1 MQPRCPLCTANTE
14 PSRLGP
20 ASFGLRRCVG
30 CGIVFLPVES
40 MSEHAQ
46 DSQDAFFAEM
56 YRGSWQQLL
65 EVMNAH
71 LVLRRI
77 RKYKKD
83 GRLLEIGIGN
93 GNFLRTAQSAGYDCM
108 GVEASEGLVGAFA
121 RRSSLPVF
129 HGYLEEFAQRSPR
142 ERFDVIVMNHVL
154 EHIPDPLTALKQLRE
169 LLREGGILH
178 LAVPNVDAW
187 EAKLHGWSA
196 FEPYHLYYF
205 NPETLA
211 QIAGGAGFTVTR
223 LATAERFSGWTN
235 ALVRTLLKKSY
246 QDMSLS
252 HGPKVRSL
260 KQHFAKTGLEIARVA
275 VGTAT
280 LPLRYVQ
287 SRAGRGEELIALLRT
302 A

>member
-1 MQPRCPLCTANTE
+1 M
-14 PSRLGP
+14 
-20 ASFGLRRCVG
+20 
-30 CGIVFLPVES
+30 FLPVDS

-56 YRGSWQQLL
+56 YRGSWQQFL

-77 RKYKKD
+77 RKYKKA

-93 GNFLRTAQSAGYDCM
+93 GNFLRTAQSAGYDSM
-108 GVEASEGLVGAFA
+108 GVEASGGLVGAFS

-129 HGYLEEFAQRSPR
+129 HGYLEEFARESPH

-154 EHIPDPLTALKQLRE
+154 EHIPDPVTALKQLRS
-169 LLREGGILH
+169 LLREEGIIH

-187 EAKLHGWSA
+187 EAKLQGWSA

-211 QIAGGAGFTVTR
+211 NIATGAGFTVTR

-235 ALVRTLLKKSY
+235 ALVRTVLKKSY
-246 QDMSLS
+246 QNMSLS
-252 HGPKVRSL
+252 HGPTVRSI
-260 KQHFAKTGLEIARVA
+260 KQHMAKTGLEIARVA
-275 VGTAT
+275 LGTAT
-280 LPLRYVQ
+280 LPLRYLQ
-287 SRAGRGEELIALLRT
+287 SQAGRGEELIALLRT